1 MAEIT
6 SLPTVGKLTIG
17 TNDYL
22 LVANSSTKKARKLQ
36 AQSLFSTLTTVGTSS
51 ERLYVNVTNRNQI
64 NFKGLKSGDTDL
76 LTVATTDNNLVLTV
90 LEAGIDLSKANNAT
104 SGFLSSVPLG
114 QATGKLAVNKGGTGL
129 SSILKGSVLY
139 SNAANTIT
147 TTTLTTDGQL
157 LIGNGTLVQV
167 VLIYL

>member
-76 LTVATTDNNLVLTV
+76 LTVATTDNNLVLTILHV
-90 LEAGIDLSKANNAT
+90 DNKDLLDENNQDDKKILN
-104 SGFLSSVPLG
+104 LSINPHF
-114 QATGKLAVNKGGTGL
+114 A
-129 SSILKGSVLY
+129 
-139 SNAANTIT
+139 
-147 TTTLTTDGQL
+147 
-157 LIGNGTLVQV
+157 
-167 VLIYL
+167 